1 MPAPSPTQI
10 QNFLTTALLAK
21 GFTKKSYVNGAL
33 VVDPSK
39 LPDKLAELV
48 SGISNGLSQN
58 WASWQAAQVV
68 TIPVTSSAGSPS
80 TAPPGTGLP

>member
-33 VVDPSK
+33 VVDPTK
-39 LPDKLAELV
+39 LPDKLADLV

-58 WASWQAAQVV
+58 WVAWQAAQSVNAVDTITSAPVV
-68 TIPVTSSAGSPS
+68 GVGPA
-80 TAPPGTGLP
+80 ALP